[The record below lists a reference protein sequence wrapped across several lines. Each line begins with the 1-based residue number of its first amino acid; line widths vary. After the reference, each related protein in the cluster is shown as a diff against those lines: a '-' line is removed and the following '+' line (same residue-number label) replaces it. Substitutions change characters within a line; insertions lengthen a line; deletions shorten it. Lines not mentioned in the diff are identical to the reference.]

1 MQGSQQ
7 GRRAGGCMAVVG
19 DASGWYVRDL
29 MRAASETG
37 IDLQCLA
44 FSQLQAAI
52 GTGSIASA
60 ESLARPAFGMAIGK
74 QLTGQQLAGQYLTG
88 EQIDADLDSAQPRL
102 AWTNLSDFDA
112 VLVRTMPLGSLEQ
125 VIFRMDCLQVV
136 QDAGI
141 PIVNS
146 PRCLETAIDKWLT
159 LHRLQQCGIPVPPTL
174 ACQDREQ
181 ALAAFELLGGDVV
194 VKPLFGGEG
203 RGMMRVEH
211 PDMAWRVFSTLQQ
224 TRSVSYVQQ
233 YQEHLGYDI
242 RVFLLGDEAL
252 AIKRHAKPGHWRT
265 NVAQGSSAEP
275 HLLSDSQREL
285 ARRSAVAVAGDLA
298 ARSVLGIDL
307 LPCQDGLTR
316 VLEVNAVPGWRAL
329 GQALE
334 LDVAAKLLRFT
345 QALVR

>member
-7 GRRAGGCMAVVG
+7 GRRARGCMAVVG

-29 MRAASETG
+29 MRAATETG
-37 IDLQCLA
+37 IELQCLA

-60 ESLARPAFGMAIGK
+60 ESLARSAFGTAI
-74 QLTGQQLAGQYLTG
+74 GQQLAGKKLEG
-88 EQIDADLDSAQPRL
+88 EQIDADLDSAQSRL
-102 AWTNLSDFDA
+102 AWTSLSDLDA

-159 LHRLQQCGIPVPPTL
+159 LHRLQQCEIPVPPTI

-181 ALAAFELLGGDVV
+181 ALAAFDMLGGDVV

-252 AIKRHAKPGHWRT
+252 AIKRHAKPGNWRT

-298 ARSVLGIDL
+298 PRSVLGIDL

-345 QALVR
+345 RALVG